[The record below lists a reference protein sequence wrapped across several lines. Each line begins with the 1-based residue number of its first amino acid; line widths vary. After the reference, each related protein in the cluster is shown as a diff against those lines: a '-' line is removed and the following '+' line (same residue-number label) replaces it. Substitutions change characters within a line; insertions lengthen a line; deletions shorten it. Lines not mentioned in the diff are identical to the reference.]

1 MAEPSYEKGK
11 GKGIEAESKP
21 QKIRFTL
28 TSTKLAVLESMTS
41 KLIASAKKENL
52 KVIGP
57 VRHPNKILRITVRR
71 SPCGNGTQTFDRFE
85 MRIHKRVVNLICPAE
100 YIKKVT
106 DFTIEPGV
114 EVELH
119 FTDV

>member
-1 MAEPSYEKGK
+1 
-11 GKGIEAESKP
+11 
-21 QKIRFTL
+21 
-28 TSTKLAVLESMTS
+28 MTS
-41 KLIASAKKENL
+41 KLIASAKNENL

-57 VRHPNKILRITVRR
+57 VRHPTKILRVTVRR

-85 MRIHKRVVNLICPAE
+85 MRIHKRVVHLICPAE

-119 FTDV
+119 FTDVYLVTRLLYIALEFINSWMICIFCIFILVLVHFL

>member
-1 MAEPSYEKGK
+1 
-11 GKGIEAESKP
+11 
-21 QKIRFTL
+21 
-28 TSTKLAVLESMTS
+28 MTS
-41 KLIASAKKENL
+41 KLITSAKKENL

-57 VRHPNKILRITVRR
+57 VRHPTNNLKITVRR

>member
-1 MAEPSYEKGK
+1 MADLEKGK
-11 GKGIEAESKP
+11 GKGEDTQSKP

-28 TSTKLAVLESMTS
+28 TSTKLAVLEATTA

-57 VRHPNKILRITVRR
+57 VRHPTKILRVTVRR

-85 MRIHKRVVNLICPAE
+85 MRIHKRVVNLISPAE

-119 FTDV
+119 FTDL